1 MSRALKSCVEGASF
15 HYLKTPSI
23 PSIHGAFMCDE
34 VEKRGFDGRLIA
46 NVAGRSKDE
55 LLLPGGLIA
64 PNTFFDMVLSAMDI
78 CGTGDFG
85 ISFGLSVETLPFRDA
100 LASGLSIRA
109 ALCAPNLHRA
119 IERLTYFSSLESR
132 IFVNKT
138 QMIDNSCRIQVV
150 APWIQENLVP
160 ELQRF
165 YIDTYFSY
173 FHQKIIAFLGEEPK
187 DVELRFT
194 HSHPRSDDS
203 YDMFGGKIHFGS
215 DENSYSITK
224 DQMSAPNV
232 KYNRSTSA
240 LVVRQCE
247 DALEARQRSIQKTWK
262 SKVLGIISAETSYCY
277 PTLAEVSKAL
287 NIGERTL
294 ARNLKQEK
302 SGYQSIV
309 DQHRFHIA
317 KELLRDT
324 PNKVEAIAQE
334 LGFSD
339 ASNFRRAFKK
349 WAGRPPLEYR
359 QLFQ

>member
-1 MSRALKSCVEGASF
+1 MSRAIKSCVEGASF
-15 HYLKTPSI
+15 HYLNTPSI
-23 PSIHGAFMCDE
+23 PSIHGAFICDE
-34 VEKRGFDGRLIA
+34 VDRRGFDGQLIA
-46 NVAGRSKDE
+46 DIAGRSKDE
-55 LLLPGGLIA
+55 LLLPGGLVA
-64 PNTFFDMVLSAMDI
+64 PTTFFDMVLAAMEV
-78 CGTGDFG
+78 CSTGDFG
-85 ISFGLSVETLPFRDA
+85 INFGLSVETLPFRDA

-132 IFVNKT
+132 IFVNNT
-138 QMIDNSCRIQVV
+138 QLVDGACRIQVV

-173 FHQKIIAFLGEEPK
+173 FHQKIIAFLGGEPK

-194 HSHPRSDDS
+194 HSRPRCADS
-203 YDMFGGKIHFGS
+203 YDMFGAKVHFGAN
-215 DENSYSITK
+215 ENSYSITEE
-224 DQMSAPNV
+224 QMSAPNV

-247 DALEARQRSIQKTWK
+247 DALVARQGNVQKTWK
-262 SKVLGIISAETSYCY
+262 SKVLGVISSEAGRCY
-277 PTLAEVSKAL
+277 PTLAEVAKAL

-302 SGYQSIV
+302 DGYQNIV

-324 PNKVEAIAQE
+324 PNKVETIAQE